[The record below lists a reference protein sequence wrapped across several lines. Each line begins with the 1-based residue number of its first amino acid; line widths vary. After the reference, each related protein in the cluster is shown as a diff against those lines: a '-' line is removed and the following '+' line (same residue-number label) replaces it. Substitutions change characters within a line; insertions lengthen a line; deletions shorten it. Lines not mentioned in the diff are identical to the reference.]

1 MDYYSEGCFV
11 YKRFNKG
18 CVLSPSEMS
27 GSQKVQWFAL
37 TAEYGQDFYG
47 PIVHTYVFN
56 RMPRLNVGS
65 NEVRTKLRST
75 AEAGEGKSL
84 AREFSADEQWS
95 GGAGN
100 FVFTDLVR
108 KYFYEKYDGTI
119 VVDDSDATDED
130 NKGPTE
136 IVLWK
141 NFSDI
146 LTLV

>member
-1 MDYYSEGCFV
+1 M
-11 YKRFNKG
+11 
-18 CVLSPSEMS
+18 SPSEMS

-37 TAEYGQDFYG
+37 TAEYGQASYG
-47 PIVHTYVFN
+47 PIVHTYVIN
-56 RMPRLNVGS
+56 RIPRLINVGS
-65 NEVRTKLRST
+65 NEIRNKLRST

-84 AREFSADEQWS
+84 TREFSADEQWS
-95 GGAGN
+95 GGVGN

-108 KYFYEKYDGTI
+108 KYFYEEYDGTI

-141 NFSDI
+141 NFSGI